1 MTIDEQVPASAA
13 GGDDNSVATKQAKP
27 RRRHLVLVSLL
38 LVLGTILTPIT
49 MVALY
54 VRTQV
59 NDTGRYVST
68 VAPLASNPAIQAYVA
83 DDITNRLFAEVDVES
98 YVKSVLPPVADPIAA
113 PISTALQTFVHT
125 TVLKIVQSQQFYNL
139 WVAANRLAH
148 SSLVKVLT
156 GSGSGVVTSK
166 NGVVT
171 LDLSGLLTQVQQ
183 ALAQS
188 GLTIFSRI
196 PIAKLSAQ
204 IPLFQSKDLY
214 KIRHGVGAFNKI
226 AFVLPFVVIALFGGA
241 IFLSRNRR
249 KGFLAAAIGF
259 AIGALIL
266 AIGLT
271 IGRSLYLNAATSA
284 DLPHD
289 AAAAAFDTMIRLL
302 HKSVRAALTLS
313 VIVIIAVFFAG
324 PSRLANWFRGRVRAG
339 ANWLGKASDDAGWTW
354 LSPKGFVVRTK
365 PQLRIATAAIAFAV
379 LVLWDRPTGFVVFW
393 TAVIVLAILVLIE
406 FFGREPLPPS
416 APAATTTTAATA

>member
-1 MTIDEQVPASAA
+1 MTVDEQVPAPAA
-13 GGDDNSVATKQAKP
+13 GGNDNSAPAEKVKKP
-27 RRRHLVLVSLL
+27 RRRHLILVSIL
-38 LVLGTILTPIT
+38 LVLGIILTPIT

-59 NDTGRYVST
+59 NDTGRYVDT

-83 DDITNRLFAEVDVES
+83 DDITNRLFEQVDVES
-98 YVKSVLPPVADPIAA
+98 YIKSVLPTQADPIAG

-125 TVLKIVQSQQFYNL
+125 TVLKIVQSQQFYDL

-156 GSGSGVVTSK
+156 GSGTGVVTSK
-166 NGVVT
+166 NGVIT

-183 ALAQS
+183 ALDNA
-188 GLTIFSRI
+188 GLTIFSHI
-196 PIAKLSAQ
+196 PIAKISAQ

-226 AFVLPFVVIALFGGA
+226 AFVLPFIVIALFGGA
-241 IFLSRNRR
+241 IYLSRNRR

-266 AIGLT
+266 AIGLAV
-271 IGRSLYLNAATSA
+271 GRSIYLNAATSS

-313 VIVIIAVFFAG
+313 IVVAIAVFFAG
-324 PSRLANWFRGRVRAG
+324 PSRLANWFRTKVKAG
-339 ANWLGKASDDAGWTW
+339 ANWLGAASDQAGWTW
-354 LSPKGFVVRTK
+354 LGPKQVIVRTK
-365 PQLRIATAAIAFAV
+365 TQLRIATAAIAFAV

-393 TAVIVLAILVLIE
+393 TAVIVLAVLALIE
-406 FFGREPLPPS
+406 FFGREPTDSQPRPPV
-416 APAATTTTAATA
+416 AVPA